1 MKHIDIQPGAK
12 VGRKNGLSI
21 LLDTETFDYSFH
33 LKASEGK
40 NLIIQLSTLGLSTLR
55 DVLFEFHLKF
65 WNTGS
70 IGIPVR
76 SLL

>member
-40 NLIIQLSTLGLSTLR
+40 KLNHLNEAFQGFSLLIHDFDFNNQDSKSLSTIILI
-55 DVLFEFHLKF
+55 
-65 WNTGS
+65 NQ
-70 IGIPVR
+70 
-76 SLL
+76 